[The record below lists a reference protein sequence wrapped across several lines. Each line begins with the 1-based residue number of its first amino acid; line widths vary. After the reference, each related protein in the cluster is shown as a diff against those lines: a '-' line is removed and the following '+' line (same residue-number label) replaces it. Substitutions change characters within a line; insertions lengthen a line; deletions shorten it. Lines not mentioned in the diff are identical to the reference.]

1 MRGNSMKLTV
11 KDIKELWN
19 NGQAELVAGAEGLD
33 RPVAF
38 YDMMEQPD
46 IKPWLRKELLLIT
59 TGYAIRNDKEAVLT
73 LIRDLNEAGA
83 SALAIKTRFFDRFPQ
98 EALELADSL
107 HFPLFFLD
115 NGVGFVEVVYPV
127 MVALVEAKS
136 GMEMYTRYQ
145 IGQVE
150 KKKLDQKFYFDLTR
164 GDFDREEEAQM
175 RAVSLYWPHLPIR
188 VMEVL
193 PSSGSEEVPEKK
205 REKARKK
212 TEEFL
217 MKQNVIY
224 NSISFP
230 KKDLILFQEPGR
242 PGAFEKELETF
253 RENLVR
259 TVKQE
264 YHILVSGRAES
275 YLKVAEADRQLGEL
289 RRLTGIPTVEEKTL
303 WWEQMRYEELLLQI
317 SRLPEVQS
325 YIEERFRNLVEYD
338 QKHEARLLWTLEEL
352 MQNNGSRKETAEKLF
367 LHRNT
372 MAYRVKKIEE
382 ILGCSLGD
390 PRIVQELAFLCK
402 MREYQNI

>member
-1 MRGNSMKLTV
+1 
-11 KDIKELWN
+11 
-19 NGQAELVAGAEGLD
+19 
-33 RPVAF
+33 
-38 YDMMEQPD
+38 
-46 IKPWLRKELLLIT
+46 
-59 TGYAIRNDKEAVLT
+59 
-73 LIRDLNEAGA
+73 
-83 SALAIKTRFFDRFPQ
+83 
-98 EALELADSL
+98 
-107 HFPLFFLD
+107 
-115 NGVGFVEVVYPV
+115 
-127 MVALVEAKS
+127 
-136 GMEMYTRYQ
+136 
-145 IGQVE
+145 
-150 KKKLDQKFYFDLTR
+150 
-164 GDFDREEEAQM
+164 M

-188 VMEVL
+188 VMEIL

-303 WWEQMRYEELLLQI
+303 WWEQMGYEELLLQI

-338 QKHEARLLWTLEEL
+338 QKHGARLLWTLEEL

-390 PRIVQELAFLCK
+390 PRTVQELAFLCK

>member
-1 MRGNSMKLTV
+1 MEGTGIGRYCLLNKNPIYKNTENTSEMETNDKQLIVSALENGTV
-11 KDIKELWN
+11 LDHIPADQVYKALDILDLK
-19 NGQAELVAGAEGLD
+19 GADHQITIGINLKSKQLGRKGIIKIAD
-33 RPVAF
+33 RIFA
-38 YDMMEQPD
+38 DD
-46 IKPWLRKELLLIT
+46 DLNRLALIAPKAT
-59 TGYAIRNDKEAVLT
+59 VNIIRNFKV
-73 LIRDLNEAGA
+73 
-83 SALAIKTRFFDRFPQ
+83 
-98 EALELADSL
+98 
-107 HFPLFFLD
+107 
-115 NGVGFVEVVYPV
+115 
-127 MVALVEAKS
+127 
-136 GMEMYTRYQ
+136 
-145 IGQVE
+145 VE

-188 VMEVL
+188 VMEIL
-193 PSSGSEEVPEKK
+193 PSSGSEEVTEKK

-338 QKHEARLLWTLEEL
+338 QKHGARLLWTLEEL

-390 PRIVQELAFLCK
+390 PRTVQELAFLCK

>member
-115 NGVGFVEVVYPV
+115 NGVGFVEAVYPV

-188 VMEVL
+188 VMEIL

-230 KKDLILFQEPGR
+230 KKNLILFQEPGR

-338 QKHEARLLWTLEEL
+338 QKHGARLLWTLEEL
-352 MQNNGSRKETAEKLF
+352 MQNNGSRKETAGKLF

-382 ILGCSLGD
+382 ILECSLGD
-390 PRIVQELAFLCK
+390 SQTVQELAFLCK
-402 MREYQNI
+402 MREYQNF

>member
-188 VMEVL
+188 VMEIL

-317 SRLPEVQS
+317 SRLPEVHS

-390 PRIVQELAFLCK
+390 PRTVQELAFLCK

>member
-59 TGYAIRNDKEAVLT
+59 TGYAIRNDREAVLT

-188 VMEVL
+188 VMEIL

-303 WWEQMRYEELLLQI
+303 WWEQMEYEELLLQI
-317 SRLPEVQS
+317 SRLPEVHS

-390 PRIVQELAFLCK
+390 PRTVQELAFLCK

>member
-59 TGYAIRNDKEAVLT
+59 TGYAIRNDREAVLT

-188 VMEVL
+188 VMEIL

-303 WWEQMRYEELLLQI
+303 WWEQMGYEELLLQI

-338 QKHEARLLWTLEEL
+338 QKHGARLLWTLEEL

-390 PRIVQELAFLCK
+390 PRTVQELAFLCK